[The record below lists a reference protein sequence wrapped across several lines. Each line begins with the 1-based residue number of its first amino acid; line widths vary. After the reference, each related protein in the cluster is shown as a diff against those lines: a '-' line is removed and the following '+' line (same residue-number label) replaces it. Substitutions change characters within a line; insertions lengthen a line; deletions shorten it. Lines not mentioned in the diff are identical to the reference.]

1 MLKTPPEQLLPV
13 PSVTVACN
21 ALLRSWQRH
30 QRPDA
35 TQRVAMMSVTYGST
49 KKLVR
54 KLAEESGFQVDEA
67 PLTFPLTDEAEILES
82 LDSVLKPNTTLVIL
96 DLIPSNAPFVLPPE
110 AIELCRSKAPDAFLL
125 LDAAHGL
132 LGWPLK
138 LSGPRRE
145 YPVDAVMTNC
155 HKWFCGAKGA
165 ALLHVS
171 EPLQEWLEPLVIS
184 HGYGSDLPSG
194 FYWPGLADW
203 SSFLALDEAMAFWDL
218 VGLDAART
226 YCNYMVR
233 DAAMLLADAWGTDLG
248 LPEEVLSTMAL
259 VRLPDFAAQ
268 TGEQTYEEA
277 EAVQNALYTRNI
289 EVPVKA
295 LSGKL
300 YVRISAHIYNHLEEY
315 EILRDAILELQRA
328 DSLK

>member
-1 MLKTPPEQLLPV
+1 
-13 PSVTVACN
+13 
-21 ALLRSWQRH
+21 
-30 QRPDA
+30 
-35 TQRVAMMSVTYGST
+35 MMSVTYGST

-132 LGWPLK
+132 LGRSARLGTPQRVWRHGGWPLK

-155 HKWFCGAKGA
+155 HKWFCGAKGT

-218 VGLDAART
+218 ATRQHTARAGVGLDAART

-268 TGEQTYEEA
+268 TGERLTYEEA

-300 YVRISAHIYNHLEEY
+300 YVRRLFCME
-315 EILRDAILELQRA
+315 
-328 DSLK
+328 